1 MNKKQY
7 HLSHTK
13 GNAKKKKKY
22 YENATVSAS
31 QIPPACE
38 VASAWFLWSKG
49 KVAGAQE

>member
-7 HLSHTK
+7 HSSHTE
-13 GNAKKKKKY
+13 GNAKKKKY

-31 QIPPACE
+31 QIPLACE
-38 VASAWFLWSKG
+38 AASAWFLWSKG